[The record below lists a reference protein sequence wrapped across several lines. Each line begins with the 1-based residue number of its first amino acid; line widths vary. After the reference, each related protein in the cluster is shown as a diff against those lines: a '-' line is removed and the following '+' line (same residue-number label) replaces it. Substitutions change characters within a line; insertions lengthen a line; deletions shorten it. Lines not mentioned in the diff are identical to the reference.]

1 MRQYGDLPQLQ
12 LACPLRIGLP
22 LLLASLQTYLDTGL
36 MSWQDDLAGAAAREH
51 ADVLADAASI
61 AEAAR
66 GRTHLADRLRASRA
80 VRVHC
85 LGGVTAAGEV
95 LVVTDDIIELADAA
109 TSWLLAPDA
118 ITMVADLVSVL
129 PPTVPA
135 PPQRVPLTWGMALR
149 PWTGSPLTVY
159 LRDAAVSVRGHLDAV
174 GADHLDMRPDAAD
187 DAANTVTVP
196 FPAIAAIRC
205 G

>member
-1 MRQYGDLPQLQ
+1 MAAGT
-12 LACPLRIGLP
+12 GLP
-22 LLLASLQTYLDTGL
+22 ASSPSRSRPLAITPRMGGSSRD
-36 MSWQDDLAGAAAREH
+36 SRC
-51 ADVLADAASI
+51 SS
-61 AEAAR
+61 
-66 GRTHLADRLRASRA
+66 LRASRA

-129 PPTVPA
+129 PPTVSA